1 MVENSSLRG
10 AGIHVSVLSCRSP
23 WDKNCHTYFITT
35 PQTCATKVCLHVQE
49 PQLNCIEEFSYRDTE
64 ILGGKNEEFIQDV
77 KKSYWTPSDNKLFY
91 YVSTYCML
99 HTFYDLSCPL
109 LVETQLSKSILMLL

>member
-49 PQLNCIEEFSYRDTE
+49 PQLNCIEELILLQRHWDTW
-64 ILGGKNEEFIQDV
+64 GKKWRI
-77 KKSYWTPSDNKLFY
+77 YTG
-91 YVSTYCML
+91 C
-99 HTFYDLSCPL
+99 
-109 LVETQLSKSILMLL
+109 